1 MIYKSLGDCIN
12 DLERHG
18 FLLRINREVDPD
30 LEMAAIHR
38 RVFKAGGPALFFEK
52 VKGSPFP
59 AVSNLFGTEDRLRFI
74 FRHTLKKVE
83 DLIRLKINPVTGLKS
98 FHRLAHLPLTGKNAL
113 PKKINKI
120 SGFFNETK
128 IDRLPMIKCW
138 PKDGGAFITLPQVL
152 SIDPEYKDIH
162 HSNLGMYRIQLS
174 GNQYKLN
181 DETGLHYQ
189 IHRGIGVHHTKA
201 ITLKKELKISIFI
214 GGPPAHTLAAIMPL
228 PENLSELSF
237 AGALAGRRFRYQPFN
252 GYYLSTDADF
262 CITGRIDASRLLPEG
277 PFGDHLGY
285 YSMTHDFPVLKI
297 DKVFY
302 KKEAVWP
309 FTVVGRPPQE
319 DSVIGKFIH
328 DLTRELIPFEIP
340 GIKAVHAVDAAGVH
354 PLLLAIGRERYTPY
368 SSEREPMELLTQ
380 ANAILGYGQLS
391 LAKYLFI
398 ATDED
403 DPDLDIQK
411 PESFF
416 MHILSRVNW
425 KKDIHFQTNTT
436 IDTLDYSGTKL
447 NRGSKAIIAAAG
459 NPIRKLAF
467 KDSDINWNLKGLD
480 KSLILPGLL
489 AIEFSSFN
497 SYSSAKQEILKFSLL
512 LAGKK
517 HDQIAMIVLVDDL
530 MFVKA
535 SLNNFLWVTFT
546 RSNPSHDIYGVN
558 EFIENKH
565 WGCKGPLIIDA
576 RIKPHHAPPL
586 EEDPSVEKNV
596 DRLGAK
602 GGPLH
607 GII

>member
-1 MIYKSLGDCIN
+1 MYKSLGDCIN